1 MGDIYGISNSV
12 MEANSLHGQLA
23 LERQEQL
30 SNYQTALDKFH
41 KKIKDEKTGDSDT
54 NLVDEGKDAP
64 TLSSVYD
71 IGRVTVAGGRQSGT
85 RASEAFRLART
96 GGDVETETS
105 SGVQSA
111 GRAAL
116 LAGDDL
122 PGPAAGAPA
131 TESAATGLTDAQS
144 SFLSESG
151 AVSAGETGA
160 AEGVAEGVSQ
170 GAGITRSLGRGLIGG
185 AMGFLEGAAKEGG
198 EGAAFGSKLEG
209 AEGIAQKVVTTAGA
223 GEGAGFIA
231 GKAAGAAGGLIAGG
245 EQIDSL
251 IESNGKSAFTR
262 VNAQGQRVAMSG
274 TDRAA
279 EYLSEA
285 GAVSDLIAAG
295 SGGLFVPVAAAL
307 NLAGAVTGAIGAIE
321 DEKTDDKNI
330 GLKADGTTD
339 ATKAPKLSA
348 APISEAFTGLGFI
361 GNQSHDPLSHI
372 S

>member
-41 KKIKDEKTGDSDT
+41 KRIKDEKTGDNET
-54 NLVDEGKDAP
+54 NLESEAKDAP

-71 IGRVTVAGGRQSGT
+71 LGRISVAGAKQAGA
-85 RASEAFRLART
+85 RASEAFSVSRAGVAPSTAVTGRAAIDPAT
-96 GGDVETETS
+96 GGLSESAQSAFLAESGGAEARGLTE
-105 SGVQSA
+105 GAGIARSA
-111 GRAAL
+111 GRGFV
-116 LAGDDL
+116 AG
-122 PGPAAGAPA
+122 GK
-131 TESAATGLTDAQS
+131 
-144 SFLSESG
+144 
-151 AVSAGETGA
+151 
-160 AEGVAEGVSQ
+160 
-170 GAGITRSLGRGLIGG
+170 
-185 AMGFLEGAAKEGG
+185 GFLEGASEAGG
-198 EGAAFGSKLEG
+198 EGITFGEKLSG
-209 AEGIAQKVVTTAGA
+209 AEGIAQKLVTSAGA
-223 GEGAGFIA
+223 GEGAGFVA
-231 GKAAGAAGGLIAGG
+231 GKVAGAAGGIIAGG

-251 IESNGKSAFTR
+251 IESGGKSAFTR

-274 TDRAA
+274 TDKAA
-279 EYLSEA
+279 EFLSEA
-285 GAVSDLIAAG
+285 GAGADILAAA

-307 NLAGAVTGAIGAIE
+307 NLAGAVTGAVGAIE

-348 APISEAFTGLGFI
+348 GPVSEAFTGLGFI
-361 GNQSHDPLSHI
+361 GSQSHNPLSHI

>member
-71 IGRVTVAGGRQSGT
+71 IGRVTVAGGRQAGT
-85 RASEAFRLART
+85 RASEAFTTAR
-96 GGDVETETS
+96 
-105 SGVQSA
+105 SGVAPSTLTGTTDASGGLSEASQSA
-111 GRAAL
+111 F
-116 LAGDDL
+116 LAESG
-122 PGPAAGAPA
+122 GA
-131 TESAATGLTDAQS
+131 EATGLT
-144 SFLSESG
+144 E
-151 AVSAGETGA
+151 
-160 AEGVAEGVSQ
+160 
-170 GAGITRSLGRGLIGG
+170 GAGIARATGRATLAG
-185 AMGFLEGAAKEGG
+185 AKGFLEGAAKEGG

-209 AEGIAQKVVTTAGA
+209 AEGIAQKLVTTAGA
-223 GEGAGFIA
+223 GEGAGFVA
-231 GKAAGAAGGLIAGG
+231 GKVAGAAGGLIAGG

-251 IESNGKSAFTR
+251 IESGGKSAYTR

-274 TDRAA
+274 TDKAA
-279 EYLSEA
+279 EWLSEA
-285 GAVSDLIAAG
+285 GAVSDIIAA
-295 SGGLFVPVAAAL
+295 STGGLFVPVAAAL
-307 NLAGAVTGAIGAIE
+307 NLAGAVTGAIGAIQ
-321 DEKTDDKNI
+321 DEKADDKNI